1 MIYGMW
7 PILEHRAISKVVRK
21 LPPGILEKY
30 DIWKDLV
37 YREGPEILRHF
48 PGYHDEQLKGN
59 RDGQRSSRL
68 NLQYRVIYAVDR
80 NIVTV
85 YVLEITPHNY

>member
-1 MIYGMW
+1 MW
-7 PILEHRAISKVVRK
+7 LILEHRTISKVVRK

-37 YREGPEILRHF
+37 YRGGPECLREF
-48 PGYHDEQLKGN
+48 PGYHDERLRGN
-59 RDGQRSSRL
+59 REGQRSSRL
-68 NLQYRVIYAVDR
+68 SLHYRIIYSVDR

-85 YVLEITPHNY
+85 YVLEITPHRY